1 MKRQNSGSHRAC
13 MDGQVGKE
21 PGKARLIHG
30 LISDY
35 AAAMP
40 HKTALQDAF
49 GEMSYGELEARS
61 ATVSRI
67 LTTIGVKRGD
77 TVAVYVPY
85 TKDIMLGAV
94 AALRTGCIFIPF
106 DEAYP
111 EKRLEYM
118 LEDSET
124 TAILTT
130 RALWESKR
138 LHFPEER
145 VICLDESFH
154 PMSGE
159 ETGMN
164 QGGSDFPSAPQS
176 PDFGDEDPAM
186 LLYTSGTTGKP
197 KGVLHTHRMLLHIAD
212 CAKVHPD
219 AVMNA
224 DTRSGIM
231 SSFPFVATM
240 MFLIGPLLKGGTVCI
255 APEVARK
262 DMGYL
267 YQFIREM
274 HITHIFLPSG
284 LAAIMAEDYDLK
296 GVSVFAAG
304 EKLRNFHPCS
314 PDNVLINLY
323 GSTEVCPII
332 SKKIHG
338 NEERILVGKPYRNTK
353 AMIVDEELQPVGPG
367 VAGELIV
374 SNDYMSCGY
383 HKLPALSAEKWFV
396 LNGMRWY
403 HTGDRATCTADGDFD
418 ILGRTDNMVKL
429 SGFRIETGEVEA
441 QINRAVSQLDRT
453 DVGQVVVVV
462 KNLNGTDH
470 LSCYY
475 EANHE
480 LDKNA
485 VKAEIANY
493 LAEYMIPDV
502 WVRLDAL
509 PRNLNG
515 KVMRNELPNPKRERK
530 NTGLIDSV
538 VLFRVL
544 TTAEDVLETDTH
556 IGPDER
562 FTDVGGTSL
571 IAMKYAIALRSQGI
585 KITGKQILQY
595 NTFRK
600 IADVADVAYEQ
611 LWGQEEYEA
620 IQRDFALR
628 GERIEKVL
636 PIDNWQDEML
646 FRQLISPDSHS
657 YRNVVFLQVDSIINE
672 QYLREALDII
682 ARENE
687 QLRSAIVFHGTP
699 VIQQV
704 ITDRRIPL
712 EMMDSPVYD
721 SHTLGKLRDSLYNV
735 PIDLQYSCL
744 MKMVCLHANQRSF
757 LFVLTHNIAVSQ
769 RQLRHYLSRLMR
781 VLAVHYPDD
790 VSISGWAEMLEL
802 GMDEDEPD
810 VTEGRTPVAIR
821 KDTPSEICVYSANDG
836 PKIVF
841 VHTAN
846 TGSDAYYQ
854 LADRIGDTMSFAV
867 IEPYNL
873 YHPDDVRHSIRD
885 IASNYVRILKE
896 YQPNGPYILGGW
908 CYGGVVAHE
917 MACQLRKAGE
927 EVQHLIMLDS
937 HALDNNHLREMS
949 NGMFSEINIEYFET
963 CPLFAELRE
972 AGMLEAMVR
981 NAVNVADDL
990 THHIPSFFDGDV
1002 TYFKPDQIPA
1012 GVTGDNLKYWAKMM
1026 EFEAGNYENYCD
1038 KTKLHIVHTPHEHDL
1053 MMDDASLN
1061 IIVPELYKITSQR

>member
-1 MKRQNSGSHRAC
+1 MK
-13 MDGQVGKE
+13 
-21 PGKARLIHG
+21 LIHE
-30 LISDY
+30 LIADY
-35 AAAMP
+35 AAATP
-40 HKTALQDAF
+40 QKTALQDPY

-61 ATVSRI
+61 AAVSRI
-67 LTTIGVKRGD
+67 LATLGVKRGD
-77 TVAVYVPY
+77 AVAVYVPF
-85 TKDIMLGAV
+85 TKHIMLGAI
-94 AALRTGCIFIPF
+94 ATLRTGCIFIPF
-106 DEAYP
+106 DGAYP

-118 LEDSET
+118 LEDSEAA
-124 TAILTT
+124 AILTT
-130 RALWESKR
+130 REFWESRK

-145 VICLDESFH
+145 VIFLDENHGDGECHRDMFH
-154 PMSGE
+154 DPEIYE
-159 ETGMN
+159 E
-164 QGGSDFPSAPQS
+164 S
-176 PDFGDEDPAM
+176 PAM

-197 KGVLHTHRMLLHIAD
+197 KGVLHSHRMLLHIAD

-219 AVMNA
+219 AVMNT

-240 MFLIGPLLKGGTVCI
+240 MFLIGPLLHGGTICI

-267 YQFIREM
+267 YQFIREARV
-274 HITHIFLPSG
+274 THIFLPSG

-296 GVSVFAAG
+296 GVFVFAAG

-314 PDNVLINLY
+314 PDNILINLY

-338 NEERILVGKPYRNTK
+338 NEERILVGKPYHNTK
-353 AMIVDEELQPVGPG
+353 VQIVDDAIQPVSPG
-367 VAGELIV
+367 VTGEMIV
-374 SNDYMSCGY
+374 SNDYMSSGY
-383 HKLPALSAEKWFV
+383 YKLPELSAEKWFTQD
-396 LNGMRWY
+396 GERWY
-403 HTGDRATCTADGDFD
+403 HTGDRAVCTADGDFD

-441 QINRAVSQLDRT
+441 QINKAISLLNRT

-462 KNLNGTDH
+462 KNLNGIDH

-475 EANHE
+475 EAKHE

-485 VKAEIANY
+485 IKTEIAKY

-502 WVRLDAL
+502 WVRMDAL

-530 NTGLIDSV
+530 ITGIIDSE

-544 TTAEDVLETDTH
+544 TTAEDVLGEDTH

-571 IAMKYAIALRSQGI
+571 VAMKYAIALREQGI
-585 KITGKQILQY
+585 KVTGKQILQY

-611 LWGQEEYEA
+611 LWSREEYET
-620 IQRDFALR
+620 IVRSFASR
-628 GERIEKVL
+628 GEHIEKVL
-636 PIDNWQDEML
+636 PIANWQDEML
-646 FRQLISPDSHS
+646 FRQLITPDSHS
-657 YRNVVFLQVDSIINE
+657 YRNVVFLQVDSIISE
-672 QYLREALDII
+672 VHLREGLDII

-687 QLRSAIVFHGTP
+687 QLRSAIVFHNIP

-712 EMMDSPVYD
+712 EMMESEGYE
-721 SHTLGKLRDSLYNV
+721 SHTLGKLRDALLNV
-735 PIDLQYSCL
+735 PIDLQFSPM
-744 MKMVCLHANQRSF
+744 MKMVCLHARQRSF
-757 LFVLTHNIAVSQ
+757 LYVLTHNIAVSQ
-769 RQLRHYLSRLMR
+769 RQLRQYLMRLMQ
-781 VLAVHYPDD
+781 VLAGHYPDD
-790 VSISGWAEMLEL
+790 VSISDWVKMLEL
-802 GMDEDEPD
+802 GMDEDESE
-810 VTEGRTPVAIR
+810 VTDRRTPVTI
-821 KDTPSEICVYSANDG
+821 KKGTPSEMCVYSGNTG
-836 PKIVF
+836 PKMVF

-846 TGSDAYYQ
+846 TGSDAYYR
-854 LADRIGDTMSFAV
+854 LADRIGDTVSFAV

-873 YHPDDVRHSIRD
+873 YHPDDVRHSIKN
-885 IASNYVRILKE
+885 IALNYIRILKE
-896 YQPNGPYILGGW
+896 YQPEGPYILGGW

-917 MACQLRKAGE
+917 MACQLQAAGE
-927 EVQHLIMLDS
+927 DVQHLIMLDS
-937 HALDNNHLREMS
+937 HALGNNYLREMS
-949 NGMFSEINIEYFET
+949 KGMLSEINVTYFEM

-972 AGMLEAMVR
+972 AGMLEAMVK
-981 NAVNVADDL
+981 NAANVAEDL
-990 THHIPSFFDGDV
+990 THHSPSFFNGNM
-1002 TYFKPDQIPA
+1002 TYFKPDQIPV

-1038 KTKLHIVHTPHEHDL
+1038 KSKLHIVHTPHEHDL
-1053 MMDDASLN
+1053 MMDDASLD
-1061 IIVPELYKITSQR
+1061 IIVPELYKIIGK

>member
-1 MKRQNSGSHRAC
+1 M
-13 MDGQVGKE
+13 
-21 PGKARLIHG
+21 RLIHE
-30 LISDY
+30 LIADY
-35 AAAMP
+35 AAATP
-40 HKTALQDAF
+40 QKTALQDPY
-49 GEMSYGELEARS
+49 GEMNYGELEAKS
-61 ATVSRI
+61 AAVSRT
-67 LTTIGVKRGD
+67 LTTLGVKRGD
-77 TVAVYVPY
+77 AVAVYVPF
-85 TKDIMLGAV
+85 TKDVMLGAI
-94 AALRTGCIFIPF
+94 ATLRTGCIFIPF
-106 DEAYP
+106 DGAYP

-118 LEDSET
+118 LEDSEAA
-124 TAILTT
+124 AILTT
-130 RALWESKR
+130 REFWESRK

-145 VICLDESFH
+145 VIFLDEV
-154 PMSGE
+154 
-159 ETGMN
+159 ETAESN
-164 QGGSDFPSAPQS
+164 QLSIVNCQLSIH
-176 PDFGDEDPAM
+176 EDSPAM

-197 KGVLHTHRMLLHIAD
+197 KGVLHSHRMLLHIAD

-219 AVMNA
+219 AVMNV

-240 MFLIGPLLKGGTVCI
+240 MFLIGPLLNGGTVCI

-267 YQFIREM
+267 YQFIREARV
-274 HITHIFLPSG
+274 THIFLPSG

-296 GVSVFAAG
+296 GVFVFAAG

-314 PDNVLINLY
+314 PDNILINLY

-338 NEERILVGKPYRNTK
+338 NEERILVGKPYHNTK
-353 AMIVDEELQPVGPG
+353 VLIVDDAIQPVSPG
-367 VAGELIV
+367 VTGEMIV
-374 SNDYMSCGY
+374 SNDYMSSGY
-383 HKLPALSAEKWFV
+383 HKLPELSAEKWFTQ
-396 LNGMRWY
+396 NGERWY
-403 HTGDRATCTADGDFD
+403 HTGDRAMCTADGDFD

-441 QINRAVSQLDRT
+441 QITKAISLLNRT

-462 KNLNGTDH
+462 KSMNGIDH

-475 EANHE
+475 EAKQE

-485 VKAEIANY
+485 VKTEIAKY

-502 WVRLDAL
+502 WVRMDAL

-530 NTGLIDSV
+530 ITGVIDSE

-544 TTAEDVLETDTH
+544 TTAEDVLGEDTH

-571 IAMKYAIALRSQGI
+571 IAMKYATALREQGI

-611 LWGQEEYEA
+611 LWSREEYET
-620 IQRDFALR
+620 IMRDFALR
-628 GERIEKVL
+628 GEHIEKVL
-636 PIDNWQDEML
+636 PIANWQDEML
-646 FRQLISPDSHS
+646 FRQLITPDSHS
-657 YRNVVFLQVDSIINE
+657 YRNVVFLQVDSIISE
-672 QYLREALDII
+672 EHLREALDII

-687 QLRSAIVFHGTP
+687 QLRSAIVFHNIP

-712 EMMDSPVYD
+712 EMVESAGYD
-721 SHTLGKLRDSLYNV
+721 SHTLGKLRDALLNV
-735 PIDLQYSCL
+735 PIDLQFSPM
-744 MKMVCLHANQRSF
+744 MKMVCLHARQRSF
-757 LFVLTHNIAVSQ
+757 LYVLTHNIAVSQ
-769 RQLRHYLSRLMR
+769 RQLRQYLMRLMQ
-781 VLAVHYPDD
+781 VLAGHYPDD
-790 VSISGWAEMLEL
+790 VSISDWVKMLEL

-810 VTEGRTPVAIR
+810 VTDRRTPVAI
-821 KDTPSEICVYSANDG
+821 KKGTPSEMCVYSENTG
-836 PKIVF
+836 PKMVF

-846 TGSDAYYQ
+846 TGSDAYYR
-854 LADRIGDTMSFAV
+854 LADRIGDTVSFAV

-873 YHPDDVRHSIRD
+873 YHPNDVRHSIKK
-885 IASNYVRILKE
+885 IATNYIRILKE
-896 YQPNGPYILGGW
+896 YQPEGPYILGGW

-917 MACQLRKAGE
+917 MACQLQAAGE
-927 EVQHLIMLDS
+927 DVQHLIMLDS
-937 HALDNNHLREMS
+937 HALGSNYLREMS
-949 NGMFSEINIEYFET
+949 KGMLSEINVAYFEM

-972 AGMLEAMVR
+972 AGMLEAMVK
-981 NAVNVADDL
+981 NAANVAEDL
-990 THHIPSFFDGDV
+990 THHSPSFFNGNV
-1002 TYFKPDQIPA
+1002 TYFKPDQIPF
-1012 GVTGDNLKYWAKMM
+1012 GVTGDNLKYWEKMM

-1038 KTKLHIVHTPHEHDL
+1038 KSKLHIVHTPHEHDL
-1053 MMDDASLN
+1053 MMDDASLD
-1061 IIVPELYKITSQR
+1061 IIVPELYKIIK